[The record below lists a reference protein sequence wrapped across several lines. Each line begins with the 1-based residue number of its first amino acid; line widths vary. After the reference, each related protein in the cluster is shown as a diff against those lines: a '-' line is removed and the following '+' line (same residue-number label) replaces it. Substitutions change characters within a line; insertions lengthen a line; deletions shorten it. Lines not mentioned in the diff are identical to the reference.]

1 MLFLSQKA
9 KTRQNKTSDINNS
22 TANREFKRIRGIHV
36 NYNKEM

>member
-22 TANREFKRIRGIHV
+22 TANREFKRIRIHV